1 LFEEIKMRN
10 ILKNR
15 TALSTVVTT
24 LIILVV
30 SVLLAGVVTYFAI
43 NITSTRVQEESLHI
57 TKQHV
62 WHNTSQAQAALM
74 VTNTGGRDVVID
86 KVAVRGQ
93 DCPWAN
99 VWYNITSTPPTTDF
113 SFSNPIADATATVG
127 DYKNTTTNIVLPS
140 GQTLRLYINKPDSIS
155 VNDIGLTVAI
165 SVFSAQAIY
174 YKETNIQAAV

>member
-1 LFEEIKMRN
+1 MRN

-43 NITSTRVQEESLHI
+43 NITSTRVQEESLHV

-62 WHNTSQAQAALM
+62 WHNTTMAQAALM
-74 VTNTGGRDVVID
+74 VTNTGGRDVVIG

-93 DCPWAN
+93 DCPWASVWFN
-99 VWYNITSTPPTTDF
+99 VTSTAPTTDF
-113 SFSNPIADATATVG
+113 AFNSTIADATATVG
-127 DYKNTTTNIVLPS
+127 VYKNTTTNIVLPS
-140 GQTLRLYINKPDSIS
+140 GQTLLMYINKPDSIS